1 MMSDQIVYVDRF
13 QIRQGK
19 QEEFR
24 RYAEELAGLAK
35 GKEPGVLSDT
45 YFIDEDG
52 AQGTAVVVFSDA
64 TALDR
69 YLDLVSPKFREGVDL
84 LSSTEIELLGDP
96 SDRAVEMAKAF
107 GGSVKRK
114 LVGFGR

>member
-1 MMSDQIVYVDRF
+1 MSDQIVYVDRF
-13 QIRQGK
+13 QIREGK
-19 QEEFR
+19 QDAFR
-24 RYAEELAGLAK
+24 RYVEELAGLAEEN
-35 GKEPGVLSDT
+35 EPGVLSDN

-52 AQGTAVVVFSDA
+52 AQGTAVVVFGDA
-64 TALDR
+64 AALDR

-107 GGSVKRK
+107 GGSVKQK
-114 LVGFGR
+114 LAGFSR